1 MSSAGRASDLK
12 GKKVVLTGTFVTM
25 KRDAAEKL
33 LTEAGATISG
43 SISKSTDVLICG
55 ENAGSKLA
63 KATSLGIARMT
74 EAEMVAL
81 LVEAGSGAKQL
92 TGASEK
98 LAKAKASAKPES
110 AVASA
115 VAELRVFIEKLKVR
129 PDITVTVASVGRR
142 ATRSE
147 LALLHHQKGIPEE
160 LVELYAAMNGVHVEW
175 RFIEPPG
182 GGCIRVPPVTQWT
195 RFTGDDQTYMGFG
208 DEHDALLLDEIQPE
222 GGTWLVRE
230 KKSGSA
236 RLVFASAAEG
246 SDGVEPAGSI
256 AAYLRAAIENGFVY
270 YWPRCF
276 RKNRYV
282 SYAEQ
287 EAAVERFRARPEKP
301 SSIKIGARVHF
312 EFFSEGGRGEVLS
325 LHEAAP
331 SRATEFCG
339 RKLAE
344 VRLDE
349 GSVAWLPEKWMK
361 ALKKT
366 DAYERLRSPGFD
378 FAAAAREDLLGLLA
392 DVARAVGPLAHFT
405 SCNVGGYSSNARRA
419 AGLLSARPLGEAI
432 ALVVDLYSAARKAKL
447 DLAERRALANSGQEF
462 SATDFARFG
471 FEYSLEGTF
480 TGLFGGLFLLACHE
494 SARRGVAGRDLV
506 EGALRKRI
514 PEAPAAASLTAALA
528 QGEVLAAP
536 EWYSDKTG
544 EAVRELGLPAGALLL
559 QGSGF

>member
-1 MSSAGRASDLK
+1 MKPSDLK

-25 KRDAAEKL
+25 KRDEAEKL
-33 LTEAGATISG
+33 LTEAGATVSG

-81 LVEAGSGAKQL
+81 LEKAGSGAKQIA
-92 TGASEK
+92 GASEK
-98 LAKAKASAKPES
+98 LAKARANAGPES

-115 VAELRVFIEKLKVR
+115 VTELRAFIETLKRR
-129 PDITVTVASVGRR
+129 PDITVTTASVGRR
-142 ATRSE
+142 AARSD
-147 LALLHHQKGIPEE
+147 LASLSRQKGVPEE

-175 RFIEPPG
+175 QFIEPPG
-182 GGCIRVPPVTQWT
+182 GGCIRLPPLSRWT

-208 DEHDALLLDEIQPE
+208 DDHDALLLDEIQAE
-222 GGTWLVRE
+222 GGTWLVRDR
-230 KKSGSA
+230 KSKA
-236 RLVFASAAEG
+236 TRIVFASAAGG

-256 AAYLRAAIENGFVY
+256 AAYLRAAIEHGFVY

-287 EAAVERFRARPEKP
+287 EAAVERFRARPEVP
-301 SSIKIGARVHF
+301 SPIQIGARVHF
-312 EFFSEGGRGEVLS
+312 EFFSEGGRGEVLA

-339 RKLAE
+339 RKLVE

-361 ALKKT
+361 ALRKT
-366 DAYERLRSPGFD
+366 DAYERLRSPSFD
-378 FAAAAREDLLGLLA
+378 IPAAARDDLLGLMA
-392 DVARAVGPLAHFT
+392 DLARAVGPLAHYT
-405 SCNVGGYSSNARRA
+405 SCNVGGYPSNARRA

-432 ALVVDLYSAARKAKL
+432 TLVVDLLGATRKARL
-447 DLAERRALANSGQEF
+447 DLAKKRALAKSGQEF
-462 SATDFARFG
+462 SAPELARFG

-506 EGALRKRI
+506 EKALRDRI
-514 PEAPAAASLTAALA
+514 PEAKAASLTDALT

-536 EWYSDKTG
+536 AWHHDQTG
-544 EAVRELGLPAGALLL
+544 KAARELGLPKGAVLL

>member
-1 MSSAGRASDLK
+1 MKPSDLK

-25 KRDAAEKL
+25 KRDEAEKI
-33 LTEAGATISG
+33 LTEAGATVSG
-43 SISKSTDVLICG
+43 SISKSTDVLIHG

-63 KATSLGIARMT
+63 KATSLGVARMT

-81 LVEAGSGAKQL
+81 LVQAGSGASL
-92 TGASEK
+92 PTGASEK
-98 LAKAKASAKPES
+98 LAKAKANARPES

-115 VAELRVFIEKLKVR
+115 VAELRAFVETLRKR

-147 LALLHHQKGIPEE
+147 LALLTHQKGIPEE
-160 LVELYAAMNGVHVEW
+160 LVELYTAMNGVHVEW
-175 RFIEPPG
+175 QFIEPPG
-182 GGCIRVPPVTQWT
+182 GGCIRVPPLTRWT

-208 DEHDALLLDEIQPE
+208 DEHDALLLDEIQAE

-230 KKSGSA
+230 KKSGA
-236 RLVFASAAEG
+236 VRLVFASAAEG
-246 SDGVEPAGSI
+246 SDGVGPAGSI
-256 AAYLRAAIENGFVY
+256 AAYLRAAVEHGFVY

-276 RKNRYV
+276 RENRHV

-301 SSIKIGARVHF
+301 SPIQVGARIHF
-312 EFFSEGGRGEVLS
+312 EFFSEGGRGEVLA

-344 VRLDE
+344 ARLDE

-366 DAYERLRSPGFD
+366 DAYERLRASSFD
-378 FAAAAREDLLGLLA
+378 FTAAARDDLPELLA
-392 DVARAVGPLAHFT
+392 DVARAIGPLAHFS
-405 SCNVGGYSSNARRA
+405 SCNVGGYPSNARRA
-419 AGLLSARPLGEAI
+419 AGLLSARPIGEAI
-432 ALVVDLYSAARKAKL
+432 TLVVDLYGAARKA
-447 DLAERRALANSGQEF
+447 R
-462 SATDFARFG
+462 
-471 FEYSLEGTF
+471 LELESTF
-480 TGLFGGLFLLACHE
+480 TGLFGGLFLLVHHE

-506 EGALRKRI
+506 HGALRERI
-514 PEAPAAASLTAALA
+514 PGTPAAASLTAALT

-536 EWYSDKTG
+536 AWYHDETG
-544 EAVRELGLPAGALLL
+544 EAARELGLPAGAVVL
-559 QGSGF
+559 QGCGF